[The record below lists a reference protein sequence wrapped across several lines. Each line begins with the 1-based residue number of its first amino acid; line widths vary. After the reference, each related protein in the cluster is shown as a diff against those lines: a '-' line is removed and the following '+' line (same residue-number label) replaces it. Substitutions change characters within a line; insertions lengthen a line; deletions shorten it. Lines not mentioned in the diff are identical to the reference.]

1 MKIIKLSV
9 EHIRYLHE
17 GYHVVYGSYE
27 YWMYLKDR
35 RNDIWRTGFK
45 RKHIHYGTIE
55 EVKVVC

>member
-1 MKIIKLSV
+1 MKIIKLPV

-35 RNDIWRTGFK
+35 RTGFK
-45 RKHIHYGTIE
+45 RKHIRYGTIE